1 MIYDL
6 LAPFYDEFNGHVDY
20 RPWADFI
27 EKTVKEQ
34 YNSTPEL
41 ILDLGCGTGRMTIEL
56 AERGYDMIGVDYSP
70 EMLDVARERAAER
83 GVSDRVLWLLQDMRG
98 FYGISSSP
106 TLPAAL
112 IPILKP
118 ITAFPIR
125 PLMANRKK
133 NLLMRLIGH

>member
-83 GVSDRVLWLLQDMRG
+83 GVSDRVLWLLQDMTE
-98 FYGISSSP
+98 FELYGTVDAIV
-106 TLPAAL
+106 AKY
-112 IPILKP
+112 IK
-118 ITAFPIR
+118 
-125 PLMANRKK
+125 
-133 NLLMRLIGH
+133 